1 MSSHW
6 TKREGV
12 AVNRPRSPARQ
23 QALRQHNLALVLQDI
38 AASEPVSRARIAATT
53 SLTKTTVSSLVDDL
67 VTAGLVTELGPEAK
81 GEIGR
86 PGSALVLNRGG
97 FVGIGL
103 EINVDYIA
111 VCVANLVGEV
121 RYLRTRPRDNRGQSP
136 GKVLG
141 RAVRMTRT
149 AMASAQAAR
158 LTVAGLAVAVPGPV
172 ETDRG
177 LLRLAPNLGW
187 VEVPVGEILADR
199 FAASELPVMVDN
211 EANLAALGELWF
223 GGHDGLADFVHVS
236 GEIGVGGGIV
246 VGGELFRGVKGFA
259 GEIGHVTVQ
268 PDGPRCRC
276 GARGCLE
283 QVAGQEA
290 ILRAAGLT
298 AAAGTSIGQPGGSLA
313 ELLARARQGER
324 QTLQAVGAAGRA
336 LGMALSATV
345 NLVDPGAVVLGGLY
359 ADLAPWLR
367 EPLAEELRER
377 AIAHPWS
384 PVQVLASRLGP
395 SAAVRG
401 AAGAVVKRVLS
412 DPAAVFRAPGHR
424 VVPTHP

>member
-1 MSSHW
+1 VR
-6 TKREGV
+6 TGG
-12 AVNRPRSPARQ
+12 SPARQ
-23 QALRQHNLALVLQDI
+23 DALRQHNLALVLQHI
-38 AASEPVSRARIAATT
+38 AAGDPVSRARIAAAT

-67 VTAGLVTELGPEAK
+67 VSARLVTELGPEARGK
-81 GEIGR
+81 IGR
-86 PGSALVLNRGG
+86 PGSALALNRDG
-97 FVGIGL
+97 FAGIGL

-121 RYLRTRPRDNRGQSP
+121 RYLRTRARDNRGQSP
-136 GKVLG
+136 AKVLG
-141 RAVRMTRT
+141 RAVRMVRT
-149 AMASAQAAR
+149 AMKAADAAR

-187 VEVPVGEILADR
+187 LDVPVADILADR
-199 FAASELPVMVDN
+199 FAGHELAVVVDN

-223 GGHDGLADFVHVS
+223 GGHLDLDDFVHVS

-246 VGGELFRGVKGFA
+246 IGGELFRGVRGFA
-259 GEIGHVTVQ
+259 GEIGHVVVQ

-290 ILRAAGLT
+290 ILRSAGLT
-298 AAAGTSIGQPGGSLA
+298 GAVATSIGQPGGSVA
-313 ELLARARQGER
+313 ELVARARDGEPD
-324 QTLQAVGAAGRA
+324 TLRAIEEAGRA
-336 LGMALSATV
+336 LGMGLSATV
-345 NLVDPGAVVLGGLY
+345 NIVDPSTVVLGGLY
-359 ADLAPWLR
+359 AALEPWLSK
-367 EPLAEELRER
+367 PLLEELRER
-377 AIAHPWS
+377 AIALRWS

-395 SAAVRG
+395 DAAVRG

-412 DPAAVFRAPGHR
+412 EPAAVFRAAGHHDAPIPPR
-424 VVPTHP
+424 PD

>member
-1 MSSHW
+1 VR
-6 TKREGV
+6 TGG
-12 AVNRPRSPARQ
+12 SPARQ
-23 QALRQHNLALVLQDI
+23 DALRQHNLALVLQHI
-38 AASEPVSRARIAATT
+38 AAGDPVSRARIAAAT

-67 VTAGLVTELGPEAK
+67 VSARLVTELGPEARGK
-81 GEIGR
+81 IGR
-86 PGSALVLNRGG
+86 PGSALALNRDG
-97 FVGIGL
+97 FAGIGL

-121 RYLRTRPRDNRGQSP
+121 RYLRTRARDNRGQSP
-136 GKVLG
+136 AKVLG
-141 RAVRMTRT
+141 RAVRMVRT
-149 AMASAQAAR
+149 AMKAADAAR

-187 VEVPVGEILADR
+187 LDVPVAEILADR
-199 FAASELPVMVDN
+199 FAGHELAVVVDN

-223 GGHDGLADFVHVS
+223 GGHLDLDDFVHVS

-246 VGGELFRGVKGFA
+246 IGGQLFRGVRGFA
-259 GEIGHVTVQ
+259 GEIGHVVVQ

-290 ILRAAGLT
+290 ILRSAGLT
-298 AAAGTSIGQPGGSLA
+298 GAVGTSIGQPGGSVA
-313 ELLARARQGER
+313 ELVARARDGEPD
-324 QTLQAVGAAGRA
+324 TLRAIEEAGRA
-336 LGMALSATV
+336 LGMGLSATV
-345 NLVDPGAVVLGGLY
+345 NIVDPSTVVLGGLY
-359 ADLAPWLR
+359 AALEPWLSK
-367 EPLAEELRER
+367 PLLEELRER
-377 AIAHPWS
+377 AIALRWS

-395 SAAVRG
+395 DAAVRG

-412 DPAAVFRAPGHR
+412 EPAAVFRAAGHHDAPIPPR
-424 VVPTHP
+424 PD

>member
-1 MSSHW
+1 VVR
-6 TKREGV
+6 TAGV
-12 AVNRPRSPARQ
+12 PARQ
-23 QALRQHNLALVLQDI
+23 EALRQHNLALVLQCI
-38 AASEPVSRARIAATT
+38 AADEPVSRAGISAVTG
-53 SLTKTTVSSLVDDL
+53 LTKTTVSSLVDDL
-67 VTAGLVTELGPEAK
+67 VGAGLVTELGPEASGK
-81 GEIGR
+81 IGR
-86 PGSALVLNRGG
+86 PGSALVLNRTG

-121 RYLRTRPRDNRGQSP
+121 HYLRTRPRDNRGQSP
-136 GKVLG
+136 AKVLG
-141 RAVRMTRT
+141 RALRMTRT
-149 AMASAQAAR
+149 AMASARAAR
-158 LTVAGLAVAVPGPV
+158 LTVAGLAVAVPGLV

-187 VEVPVGEILADR
+187 VDVPVAAILTDR
-199 FAASELPVMVDN
+199 FATPDLPVVVDN

-223 GGHDGLADFVHVS
+223 GGHDDLVDFVHVS

-246 VGGELFRGVKGFA
+246 IGGELFRGVRGFA
-259 GEIGHVTVQ
+259 GEVGHVTVQ

-283 QVAGQEA
+283 QIAGQEA

-298 AAAGTSIGQPGGSLA
+298 GAVGTSIGQPGGSVA
-313 ELLARARQGER
+313 ELLARARDGEPG
-324 QTLQAVGAAGRA
+324 TLRAVESAGRA

-345 NLVDPGAVVLGGLY
+345 NLVDPSTVVLGGLY
-359 ADLAPWLR
+359 ASLEPWLS
-367 EPLAEELRER
+367 EPLLAQLRER

-395 SAAVRG
+395 DAAVRG

-412 DPAAVFRAPGHR
+412 DPAAVFRATGHH
-424 VVPTHP
+424 VAPTHL